1 MVVKG
6 RAVVAVRMRVV
17 EVVLGIV
24 VRVVTDLV
32 RWVEAVARVVIDDV
46 VVSYVV
52 GMRFLVANVV
62 GGVMRFVSKVVE
74 VKAVVDVVVM
84 MLVTD
89 VVNVV

>member
-1 MVVKG
+1 
-6 RAVVAVRMRVV
+6 MRVV

-32 RWVEAVARVVIDDV
+32 SWVEAVARVVIDDV
-46 VVSYVV
+46 VVAYVV
-52 GMRFLVANVV
+52 GMRFLVSNVV
-62 GGVMRFVSKVVE
+62 GGVVRFVSKVVE
-74 VKAVVDVVVM
+74 VKVVVDVVVM

>member
-1 MVVKG
+1 
-6 RAVVAVRMRVV
+6 MRVV

-46 VVSYVV
+46 VVAYVV
-52 GMRFLVANVV
+52 GMRFLVSNVV
-62 GGVMRFVSKVVE
+62 GGVVRFVSKVVE
-74 VKAVVDVVVM
+74 VKVVEDVVVM

>member
-1 MVVKG
+1 
-6 RAVVAVRMRVV
+6 MRVV

-32 RWVEAVARVVIDDV
+32 RWVEAVARVVTDDV
-46 VVSYVV
+46 VVAYVV
-52 GMRFLVANVV
+52 GMRFLVSNVV
-62 GGVMRFVSKVVE
+62 GGVVRFVSKVVE
-74 VKAVVDVVVM
+74 VKVVVDVVVM

>member
-1 MVVKG
+1 
-6 RAVVAVRMRVV
+6 MRVV

-46 VVSYVV
+46 VVAYVV
-52 GMRFLVANVV
+52 GMRFLVSNVV
-62 GGVMRFVSKVVE
+62 GGVVRFVSKVVE
-74 VKAVVDVVVM
+74 VKGVVDVVVM

>member
-1 MVVKG
+1 
-6 RAVVAVRMRVV
+6 MRVV

-46 VVSYVV
+46 VVAYV
-52 GMRFLVANVV
+52 GWMRFLVANVV

-74 VKAVVDVVVM
+74 VKVVEDVVVM

>member
-1 MVVKG
+1 MV
-6 RAVVAVRMRVV
+6 R
-17 EVVLGIV
+17 L
-24 VRVVTDLV
+24 
-32 RWVEAVARVVIDDV
+32 VEAVARVVTDEVVVKMLADV
-46 VVSYVV
+46 VVAYVV

-74 VKAVVDVVVM
+74 VKVVEDVVVM

>member
-1 MVVKG
+1 M
-6 RAVVAVRMRVV
+6 
-17 EVVLGIV
+17 
-24 VRVVTDLV
+24 RVVTDVV
-32 RWVEAVARVVIDDV
+32 RLVEAVARVVTDEVVVKMLADV
-46 VVSYVV
+46 VVAYVV
-52 GMRFLVANVV
+52 GMRFLVANVL

>member
-1 MVVKG
+1 
-6 RAVVAVRMRVV
+6 MRVV

-46 VVSYVV
+46 VVAFVV
-52 GMRFLVANVV
+52 GMRFLVSNVV
-62 GGVMRFVSKVVE
+62 GGVVRFVSKVVE
-74 VKAVVDVVVM
+74 VKVVEDVVVM

>member
-1 MVVKG
+1 
-6 RAVVAVRMRVV
+6 MRVV

-46 VVSYVV
+46 VVAYVV

-62 GGVMRFVSKVVE
+62 GGVVRFVSKVVE
-74 VKAVVDVVVM
+74 VKVVVDVVVM

>member
-1 MVVKG
+1 M
-6 RAVVAVRMRVV
+6 
-17 EVVLGIV
+17 
-24 VRVVTDLV
+24 RVVTDLV

-46 VVSYVV
+46 VVAYVV
-52 GMRFLVANVV
+52 GMRFLVSNVV
-62 GGVMRFVSKVVE
+62 GGVVRFVSKVVE